1 MCQERN
7 CMNSPA
13 PNPEFE
19 ASLRTFVLSMPVIQ
33 FLGMDFTSIEYGRVE
48 ISVPYRDEL
57 SFATG
62 TFQAGPVGMLV
73 DVAACCAIG
82 TTLPAGYL
90 FSTVDFT
97 TKILAPAQGDRFI
110 AKGAVVST
118 GRTLA
123 VGEARVFAVNGAQ
136 ETLCATGLATTR
148 NFQRK

>member
-1 MCQERN
+1 
-7 CMNSPA
+7 
-13 PNPEFE
+13 
-19 ASLRTFVLSMPVIQ
+19 MPVIQ
-33 FLGMDFTSIEYGRVE
+33 FLHMDFTAIEYGKVE
-48 ISVPYRDEL
+48 VSVPYRDEL
-57 SFATG
+57 SFAKG
-62 TFQAGPVGMLV
+62 IFQAGPVGMLV

-110 AKGAVVST
+110 ARGAVVST

-123 VGEARVFAVNGAQ
+123 VGEAKVFEVNGPQ

-148 NFQRK
+148 NFPQK